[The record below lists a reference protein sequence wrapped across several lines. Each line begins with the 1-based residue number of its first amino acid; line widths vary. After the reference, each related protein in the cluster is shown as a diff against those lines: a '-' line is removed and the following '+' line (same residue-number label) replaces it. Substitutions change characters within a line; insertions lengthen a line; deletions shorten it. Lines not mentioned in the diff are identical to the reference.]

1 MNEPHTDMKEAVTSI
16 EVSAQLLISVT
27 RRLFIAL
34 TILFGLSLGNSGKI
48 NGGLWANSTMT
59 AGTTC
64 CRFMVARALILLA
77 SQSL

>member
-1 MNEPHTDMKEAVTSI
+1 MHERDDAFAAAI
-16 EVSAQLLISVT
+16 EIDAHAQYTIISPP
-27 RRLFIAL
+27 
-34 TILFGLSLGNSGKI
+34 LGNSGKI